1 MTLKE
6 GKLISNKAEKTELP
20 KGFSVQEMVVED
32 IESYIEH
39 KRICWM
45 QTYPND
51 ENGITP
57 EDVQN
62 YLNLKGKEMT
72 KANFRVLI
80 QSGASKIH
88 LLKKNGIIVGDII
101 YTVKADMAEIN
112 EIYLQDEVKGK
123 GLGKFLMKLALANI
137 PKNKKVYLGVLKINL
152 SAIKFYERFGFKKV
166 WKVTEQK
173 SVKFGNHRFAEM
185 YIVLSV
191 ENKAD

>member
-6 GKLISNKAEKTELP
+6 GKLISNEPEKIELP

-32 IESYIEH
+32 IESYIED

-51 ENGITP
+51 ENGITR

-62 YLNLKGKEMT
+62 YLNLKDKEVT
-72 KANFRVLI
+72 KVNFKKHI
-80 QSGASKIH
+80 QSGVSKIY
-88 LLKKNGIIVGDII
+88 LLKQNGKIVGDII

-112 EIYLQDEVKGK
+112 EIYLQDKVKSK

-166 WKVTEQK
+166 
-173 SVKFGNHRFAEM
+173 
-185 YIVLSV
+185 
-191 ENKAD
+191 